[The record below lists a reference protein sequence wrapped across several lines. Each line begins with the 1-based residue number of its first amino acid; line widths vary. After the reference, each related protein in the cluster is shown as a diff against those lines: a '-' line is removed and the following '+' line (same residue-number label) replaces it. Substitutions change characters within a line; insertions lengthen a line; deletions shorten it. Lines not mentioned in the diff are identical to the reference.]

1 MHNQRFDHAA
11 AIGEVLREVMSE
23 RGVTQLELS
32 QRVGVTQTTIWRH
45 LDGRHDTPVG
55 FLARICEALDTTMID
70 VLNRVNSRYC
80 VVAA

>member
-1 MHNQRFDHAA
+1 MHNQKFDQAA
-11 AIGEVLREVMSE
+11 AIGVVLREVMAE
-23 RGVTQLELS
+23 KRVTQLELS
-32 QRVGVTQTTIWRH
+32 QRVGVTETTIWRH

-55 FLARICEALDTTMID
+55 FLDRICEALGTSMVD